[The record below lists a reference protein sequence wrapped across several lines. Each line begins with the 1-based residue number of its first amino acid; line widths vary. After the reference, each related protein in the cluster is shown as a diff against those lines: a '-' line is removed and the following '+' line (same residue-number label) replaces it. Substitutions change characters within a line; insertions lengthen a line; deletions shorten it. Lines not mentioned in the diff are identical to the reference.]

1 MSKQFTIPEMPIF
14 WREVTEIKPVEAFHQ
29 NGITLEGPQDW
40 GGVRLAT
47 PDLTLTLQRIYR
59 EDENIGYLQDDNPL
73 AELYAPEYISF
84 IKKYAKKGGHISEI
98 GAGGC
103 YSLNKLKS
111 LGFRVSAVD
120 PSPITKVIGENLG
133 IDVMEFFPLKNNAF
147 LEDVTLAFTMM
158 CWNTL
163 IHQSSS
169 CAQFGPGFLK
179 VEKQSSLCLIL
190 LLTLLKLMFLCAFI
204 ST

>member
-1 MSKQFTIPEMPIF
+1 M
-14 WREVTEIKPVEAFHQ
+14 
-29 NGITLEGPQDW
+29 
-40 GGVRLAT
+40 
-47 PDLTLTLQRIYR
+47 
-59 EDENIGYLQDDNPL
+59 QDDNPL

-133 IDVMEFFPLKNNAF
+133 IDVIPEFFR
-147 LEDVTLAFTMM
+147 
-158 CWNTL
+158 
-163 IHQSSS
+163 
-169 CAQFGPGFLK
+169 
-179 VEKQSSLCLIL
+179 
-190 LLTLLKLMFLCAFI
+190 
-204 ST
+204 